1 MYNDDERE
9 RPSWREID
17 RRKDRS
23 RFVREER
30 PERQSKRQKAIIVN
44 YKHKLKEAF
53 KSGKI
58 AEAIDKL
65 EGDSPQK
72 RERRENIKIL
82 RGTTDI
88 KKFEKALRWY
98 ISQKPATIEAEIVNR
113 ALDFDRSDI
122 TISVLELLKSTN
134 NPVEI
139 VTLPNIKEKLKLIS
153 MTTKDIKL
161 RSLVRE
167 ILNIC
172 GE

>member
-23 RFVREER
+23 RFVRDER
-30 PERQSKRQKAIIVN
+30 PERQSKRQKAIIAN

-65 EGDSPQK
+65 EGDSPEK
-72 RERRENIKIL
+72 KERRENLKSL
-82 RGTTDI
+82 RSTTDI
-88 KKFEKALRWY
+88 QKFEKALRWY
-98 ISQKPATIEAEIVNR
+98 MSQKPTNIDADIISR
-113 ALDFDRSDI
+113 ALDFDRTDI
-122 TISVLELLKSTN
+122 SISVLEFLKSTN
-134 NPVEI
+134 SLAEI
-139 VTLPNIKEKLKLIS
+139 TKLPNIKEKLRLIS
-153 MTTKDIKL
+153 MTTRDIKL
-161 RSLVRE
+161 RFLAKE
-167 ILNIC
+167 ILNLC